1 MSIPNRVPAA
11 TMNAN
16 CVPIVTIPS
25 ATAPVPPPPNARAI
39 RMFAANVPTTNTARP
54 TMFCAVPAAGGTT
67 TPPAS
72 SGSTVQVANSTQYG
86 SILVDAQGNTL
97 YLFDQDTGKTSACT
111 GACTSTWPALT
122 VSGSPTAG
130 TGVDAS
136 LLGTAKQADGSTQ
149 VTYKGHLLYTFTGDS
164 TAGATSGEGVEGFF
178 IVSSTGD

>member
-1 MSIPNRVPAA
+1 MLRMIPLALVAA
-11 TMNAN
+11 LTL
-16 CVPIVTIPS
+16 
-25 ATAPVPPPPNARAI
+25 
-39 RMFAANVPTTNTARP
+39 AACASSSTTTP
-54 TMFCAVPAAGGTT
+54 PAAGGTT

-72 SGSTVQVANSTQYG
+72 SGSTVQVANSAQYG

-130 TGVDAS
+130 TGADAS

-149 VTYKGHLLYTFTGDS
+149 VTYNGHLLYTFTGDS
-164 TAGATSGEGVEGFF
+164 TPGATSGEGVESFF
-178 IVSSTGD
+178 IVSSTGNKVAAAMAPSSSSSSAYHY